1 MPASYNQE
9 RTEAA
14 TPRRREQARQEGQV
28 AKSREAISAVLFLGM
43 VLFLTFAGT
52 SLVEQIIALTKETFA
67 TLGDMETS
75 RPGVYVVCTRL
86 LGRFVSMV
94 LPMFLTIGVL
104 AVGSN
109 LVQTGFLFSAKALEP
124 KLARLSPAQ
133 GLRRMFSM
141 QSLHEAYKGL
151 IKVGIVGGIAYTTIA
166 GEMAQVLALQG
177 QGVADIVGY
186 VGSSTL
192 RLGVR
197 TSYAIILLAGLDYI
211 FQRWQYEKSLRM
223 TPQEVKDE
231 RKQQEGDPHIRAR
244 IRSVMREMA
253 RRRMMEDV
261 PRADVVITNPTHLA
275 VALHYRRDEMPA
287 PKVLAKGAGYIAER
301 IKAIAQ
307 EHAIPCVENRP
318 MAQRLFKTVEIGEC
332 IPETLY
338 KAVADILAY
347 VYRLRPPAMS

>member
-1 MPASYNQE
+1 MPASYDQE
-9 RTEAA
+9 RTESA
-14 TPRRREQARQEGQV
+14 TPRRRQQARQEGQV
-28 AKSREAISAVLFLGM
+28 ARSREASSALLFLGM
-43 VLFLTFAGT
+43 ILFLTFAGS
-52 SLVEQIIALTKETFA
+52 SLVEQLIALTKETFA
-67 TLGDMETS
+67 TLGSIETS
-75 RPGVYVVCTRL
+75 LPGMSVVCTQL

-94 LPMFLTIGVL
+94 LPMFLTIGIL
-104 AVGSN
+104 ALGAN
-109 LVQTGFLFSAKALEP
+109 LVQTGFLFSAKALVP
-124 KLARLSPAQ
+124 KLERLSPAQ
-133 GLRRMFSM
+133 GLQRMFSM
-141 QSLHEAYKGL
+141 QSLHEAYKAL
-151 IKVGIVGGIAYTTIA
+151 IKVGIVGGIAYTTVSGA
-166 GEMAQVLALQG
+166 MAEVLALPG

-186 VGSSTL
+186 VGSRTL

-197 TSYAIILLAGLDYI
+197 TSYAIVILAGLDYL

-244 IRSVMREMA
+244 IRSIMREMA

-261 PRADVVITNPTHLA
+261 PKADVVITNPTHLA

-307 EHAIPCVENRP
+307 EHAIPCVENRSV
-318 MAQRLFKTVEIGEC
+318 AQRLFKTVEIGEC
-332 IPETLY
+332 IPEALY